1 MIFLLPQWNSFF
13 QLKHNWSSSSSFQ
26 TLLVLMAKQEL
37 CWPWRCCSSH
47 QTPGERCWW
56 ECLSW
61 GLGGCSWS
69 PPLSRGTT
77 RKAGVWLKP
86 PAVLSGGPAAQPNTQ
101 GLIPEWG
108 TGGKHCL
115 TPRIGLVELPCPWRK
130 LSKEAGEGGD
140 PVTYFTYSYCLTDK
154 SRAPLICHRWM
165 TAFYIEQQLLIYIY
179 KSCWFYLC
187 PDVWKRK
194 QLSPTSLRG
203 Y

>member
-1 MIFLLPQWNSFF
+1 MEMLLKPPNSWRDM
-13 QLKHNWSSSSSFQ
+13 LVRVSVLGVGW
-26 TLLVLMAKQEL
+26 VLMV
-37 CWPWRCCSSH
+37 
-47 QTPGERCWW
+47 T
-56 ECLSW
+56 
-61 GLGGCSWS
+61 S
-69 PPLSRGTT
+69 PLQGTT